1 MKSESDHVDGRRIAM
16 RLLVATVLAA
26 VIGSAMTALAL
37 FGLSYPAQESTA
49 IGILGGMGAA
59 IYILYFL

>member
-1 MKSESDHVDGRRIAM
+1 MRIP
-16 RLLVATVLAA
+16 VAIFWAA

>member
-1 MKSESDHVDGRRIAM
+1 MKSEPDRVDQRRIVM
-16 RLLVATVLAA
+16 RIPVAIFWAA

-37 FGLSYPAQESTA
+37 FGLSYPARESTA

>member
-1 MKSESDHVDGRRIAM
+1 MKLEPDGVNERRIVM
-16 RLLVATVLAA
+16 RILVAIFWAA